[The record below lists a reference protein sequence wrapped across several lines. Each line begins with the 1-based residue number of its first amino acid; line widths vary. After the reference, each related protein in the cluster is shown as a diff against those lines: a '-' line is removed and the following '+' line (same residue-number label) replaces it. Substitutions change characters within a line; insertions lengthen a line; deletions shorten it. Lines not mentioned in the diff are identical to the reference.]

1 MTGASHGTGAVRVTR
16 RLRSG
21 LATAVTLAFIAGL
34 VYFFWPTTLGGC
46 STLTIV
52 SGQSMEPT
60 YYTGDLVWARCGE
73 PQVGDVVVYE
83 PPGTDGARVIH
94 RIIEGDSTAWV
105 IQGDNNAFLD
115 PWEPDNSQV
124 VGIARLHIPNLG
136 SVVYTLANPYIW
148 ISLFFLAA
156 AIYLWPRTEDDGE
169 SGPGADDAAHGAAAD
184 ALGDAAVDAVESDD
198 AVAAPAS
205 RSEA

>member
-1 MTGASHGTGAVRVTR
+1 MTGASHGTGAVRLTR

-21 LATAVTLAFIAGL
+21 LATTVTLAFIAGL

-83 PPGTDGARVIH
+83 PEDTDGARVIH
-94 RIIEGDSTAWV
+94 RIIGGDPGAWI
-105 IQGDNNAFLD
+105 IQGDNNSFID
-115 PWEPDNSQV
+115 PWEPDDSQV
-124 VGIARLHIPNLG
+124 VGIARLDIPNLG

-148 ISLFFLAA
+148 ISLFLLAG
-156 AIYLWPRTEDDGE
+156 AIYLWPR
-169 SGPGADDAAHGAAAD
+169 PDDAEASQVAPEPEPEP
-184 ALGDAAVDAVESDD
+184 ESETETPSDTD
-198 AVAAPAS
+198 TPS
-205 RSEA
+205 RSTQA

>member
-1 MTGASHGTGAVRVTR
+1 MTR

-21 LATAVTLAFIAGL
+21 LATTVTLAFIAGL

-83 PPGTDGARVIH
+83 PEDTGGARVIH
-94 RIIEGDSTAWV
+94 RIIGGDSDAWV
-105 IQGDNNAFLD
+105 IQGDNNSFID

-136 SVVYTLANPYIW
+136 SIVYTLANPYIW
-148 ISLFFLAA
+148 ISLFLLAG
-156 AIYLWPRTEDDGE
+156 AIYLWPRTDDEDAPQAEGEGHDGQ
-169 SGPGADDAAHGAAAD
+169 DAGAALAPE
-184 ALGDAAVDAVESDD
+184 VDASDASVTAAASETSSDD
-198 AVAAPAS
+198 LSDTPS
-205 RSEA
+205 RSPQA